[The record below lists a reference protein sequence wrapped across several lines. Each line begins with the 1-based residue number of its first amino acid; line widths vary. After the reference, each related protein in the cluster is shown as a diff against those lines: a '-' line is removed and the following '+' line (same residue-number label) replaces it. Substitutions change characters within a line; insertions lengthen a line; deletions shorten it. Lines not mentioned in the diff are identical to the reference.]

1 VHVFGDIRER
11 LGAVRVDDLARKLPR
26 RADDHR
32 AGHGQLHRVVRK
44 IFVGFARPERV
55 GDIGVP
61 ALLVVDAQLGVP
73 PRDIVIALVVAEAF
87 ESVGNLDDKLHS
99 DLDGLIRGDGRLSF
113 DLQNCVVDRVFWLFA
128 VEGELLH
135 EEISIIWAVGEE
147 SIERVCAHLA
157 GLDAPLHEAIGPQ
170 VQIELREGFFSSIRE
185 ENAFGAEDFMG
196 VSVEPGLDVVGD
208 FVGESDGVP
217 TPPRE
222 RDDDDAELLHSDLLG
237 RVYCS
242 T

>member
-1 VHVFGDIRER
+1 
-11 LGAVRVDDLARKLPR
+11 
-26 RADDHR
+26 
-32 AGHGQLHRVVRK
+32 
-44 IFVGFARPERV
+44 
-55 GDIGVP
+55 
-61 ALLVVDAQLGVP
+61 
-73 PRDIVIALVVAEAF
+73 
-87 ESVGNLDDKLHS
+87 
-99 DLDGLIRGDGRLSF
+99 
-113 DLQNCVVDRVFWLFA
+113 
-128 VEGELLH
+128 LH
-135 EEISIIWAVGEE
+135 EEIPIIWAVGEE

-157 GLDAPLHEAIGPQ
+157 GLDASLREAIRPQ